1 MSWLLQTLVGV
12 GHPCLFVGESGTSK
26 SVTIASYLS
35 GLGGSHITLNMNF
48 SSRTSSLDVQ
58 HAIEDSIEKRTKV
71 WHTTIMQFAR
81 QHHMQ
86 RSPCMHACMLSADQD
101 TQNALTS

>member
-1 MSWLLQTLVGV
+1 MSWLLKTLVGV

-26 SVTIASYLS
+26 SVTISSYLS
-35 GLGGSHITLNMNF
+35 GLGSSHITLNMNF

-71 WHTTIMQFAR
+71 GSTGACRCSCSMIDQ
-81 QHHMQ
+81 QHVSGFHGWLC
-86 RSPCMHACMLSADQD
+86 SG
-101 TQNALTS
+101 

>member
-1 MSWLLQTLVGV
+1 MPNRMTWLLKTLVGG
-12 GHPCLFVGESGTSK
+12 GHPTLFVGESGTSK

-48 SSRTSSLDVQ
+48 SSRTSSQDVQ

-71 WHTTIMQFAR
+71 
-81 QHHMQ
+81 
-86 RSPCMHACMLSADQD
+86 SAGFVQPEV
-101 TQNALTS
+101 TLQLL

>member
-12 GHPCLFVGESGTSK
+12 GHPCLFVGEAGTSK

-48 SSRTSSLDVQ
+48 SSRTTSQDVQ

-71 WHTTIMQFAR
+71 CHTTLCTLASFTLG
-81 QHHMQ
+81 
-86 RSPCMHACMLSADQD
+86 CMHVVSRPC
-101 TQNALTS
+101 